1 MIPIMI
7 ASFISLAVF
16 LERLWTLRRTQILPE
31 DFIRLIFQKV
41 SENKRTEAITLCEG
55 NRSTASTIISNGLR
69 RSKGTRTQSKE
80 AFEEI
85 GQIEVTYLSS
95 YVEVLGTIATI
106 TPLMGLLGTVI
117 GMIDVFRAVVAEVSL
132 QGGAVNP
139 ASLAGGIWSALITTA
154 AGLSAAIP
162 AFIGYKY
169 LLAHLDRIAVELEE
183 VAIELLDL
191 LHPEGMPEQDLREEG
206 RLNKETQVNKE
217 KIQVNKEKIQGAS
230 STVVESNGKTQS
242 GVTHS
247 ASVIQSFRED
257 TDQEKLSHD

>member
-1 MIPIMI
+1 MSLVDTALSFIERGGILMIPIMI

-41 SENKRTEAITLCEG
+41 SENKLTEARTLCEG
-55 NRSTASTIISNGLR
+55 RRSTASVIISHGLR

-191 LHPEGMPEQDLREEG
+191 LHPEGTPEPHLLDETHG
-206 RLNKETQVNKE
+206 NKESA
-217 KIQVNKEKIQGAS
+217 QGS
-230 STVVESNGKTQS
+230 SATVVESNGITQS
-242 GVTHS
+242 G
-247 ASVIQSFRED
+247 RED
-257 TDQEKLSHD
+257 TDQENLS